1 VRAGV
6 ALQEPSTGGNT
17 WPKTAIRDRQTPGS
31 AGTSGE
37 DTGSACPHTTVARVG
52 PHATSTLPG
61 MAPGRR
67 VVNHVASRGE
77 QLRAFVLC
85 RSAAQLL
92 AFTLSLLLRP
102 QRRPH
107 FAGATLSL
115 TARLLGELFSFMS
128 L

>member
-1 VRAGV
+1 MRAGV
-6 ALQEPSTGGNT
+6 ALQEPSTGGDT
-17 WPKTAIRDRQTPGS
+17 WPKTAIRDRQTRGS

-37 DTGSACPHTTVARVG
+37 DTGSACPRTTVARVG

-61 MAPGRR
+61 MAPGKR

-77 QLRAFVLC
+77 KSRAFGWC

-92 AFTLSLLLRP
+92 AFTLFLLLRP
-102 QRRPH
+102 HRRPH

-115 TARLLGELFSFMS
+115 PARLLGELFFFTS

>member
-6 ALQEPSTGGNT
+6 VLQEPSTGGDT
-17 WPKTAIRDRQTPGS
+17 WPKTAIRDRQTRGS

-37 DTGSACPHTTVARVG
+37 DKGLACPHTTVARVG

-67 VVNHVASRGE
+67 VVNHVASRGKE
-77 QLRAFVLC
+77 SRAFGWC

-92 AFTLSLLLRP
+92 ASTLFLLLRLY
-102 QRRPH
+102 RRPH

-115 TARLLGELFSFMS
+115 TARLLGELFSFTS

>member
-1 VRAGV
+1 MRAGV
-6 ALQEPSTGGNT
+6 ALQEPSTGGDT
-17 WPKTAIRDRQTPGS
+17 WPKTAIRDRQTYRS

-85 RSAAQLL
+85 RLAA
-92 AFTLSLLLRP
+92 
-102 QRRPH
+102 
-107 FAGATLSL
+107 
-115 TARLLGELFSFMS
+115 
-128 L
+128 